1 MGGFCWWAPVGRG
14 ETVTGT
20 PVRCM
25 NRSERLVAHWPPVR
39 PELAMTVARSVA
51 DVLNDHVVFEV
62 ECIDRMFL
70 NAYVPGLQY
79 EAGLVSYVHQQLN
92 LPIASTAPLA
102 KITDGF
108 SAAMR
113 RFARDREVPWVDFVK
128 GQRKDD
134 VMHAHLAGFEGAGR
148 TEGVLFIGRAQEKT
162 GLFRTE
168 RRRNSEGEAYPWIVR
183 STGVVNHFYVYAVD
197 DDFGPFF
204 LKFCSYFPYNGR
216 LCINGHEW
224 AKRQAAKAGIGFT
237 ALDNGFATVADPAAV
252 QAICDRLGPEQIT
265 ALLDKWLA
273 ILPNPF
279 TDADRAAGYRY
290 ECSVLQAE
298 FSLTQVLDRPVT
310 GRVFFEQVIRDN
322 LDAGRPD
329 QVSLIFDR
337 RVHRRGKRVT
347 PGPFRTRVITD
358 GVTPSLH
365 VDYKHTK
372 IKQYHKEG
380 RALRT
385 ETTINDTNDFAIGK
399 RLTNLPALR
408 EVGFSANRRLL
419 GVQRLS
425 HNPIR
430 AAEAFTAVHA
440 PIVTADGNRIA
451 GLRLGDRR
459 VHALLQALL
468 VFRLQPNGFRNR
480 DIRVLLAGLL
490 GKDPDEISAGQ
501 VSYDLRRLRA
511 HGLIERIPGS
521 HRYQTSDTGL
531 HHAMLITHIDTRLL
545 QPGLA
550 QLNDPAPPAPG
561 PLRTAARNYQ
571 RALDEFTQEA
581 GFAA

>member
-1 MGGFCWWAPVGRG
+1 
-14 ETVTGT
+14 
-20 PVRCM
+20 
-25 NRSERLVAHWPPVR
+25 
-39 PELAMTVARSVA
+39 
-51 DVLNDHVVFEV
+51 
-62 ECIDRMFL
+62 
-70 NAYVPGLQY
+70 
-79 EAGLVSYVHQQLN
+79 
-92 LPIASTAPLA
+92 
-102 KITDGF
+102 
-108 SAAMR
+108 
-113 RFARDREVPWVDFVK
+113 
-128 GQRKDD
+128 
-134 VMHAHLAGFEGAGR
+134 
-148 TEGVLFIGRAQEKT
+148 
-162 GLFRTE
+162 
-168 RRRNSEGEAYPWIVR
+168 VR

-197 DDFGPFF
+197 ADFGPFF
-204 LKFCSYFPYNGR
+204 GKFCSYFPYNAR
-216 LCINGHEW
+216 LCLNGHEW
-224 AKRQAAKAGIGFT
+224 AKRQAARAGIGFT
-237 ALDNGFATVADPAAV
+237 ALDNGFAAVTDPGAV
-252 QAICDRLGPEQIT
+252 QAICDRLGPDQIT

-290 ECSVLQAE
+290 ECSILQAE

-337 RVHRRGKRVT
+337 RVHRRGRRVT

-385 ETTINDTNDFAIGK
+385 ETTINDTSDFAIGK

-430 AAEAFTAVHA
+430 AAEAFTAVHQ
-440 PIVTADGNRIA
+440 PIVTADGHHIA

-459 VHALLQALL
+459 AHALLQALL
-468 VFRLQPNGFRNR
+468 VFRLLPNGFRNR
-480 DIRVLLAGLL
+480 DVRDLLAGLL
-490 GKDPDEISAGQ
+490 GKNADKISAGQ

-511 HGLIERIPGS
+511 HGLIDRIPGS
-521 HRYQTSDTGL
+521 HRYRTSDRGL

-545 QPGLA
+545 HPGLA
-550 QLNDPAPPAPG
+550 QLTDPAPPAPT
-561 PLRTAARNYQ
+561 PLRNAARNYQ
-571 RALDEFTQEA
+571 RVLDQFTQEA